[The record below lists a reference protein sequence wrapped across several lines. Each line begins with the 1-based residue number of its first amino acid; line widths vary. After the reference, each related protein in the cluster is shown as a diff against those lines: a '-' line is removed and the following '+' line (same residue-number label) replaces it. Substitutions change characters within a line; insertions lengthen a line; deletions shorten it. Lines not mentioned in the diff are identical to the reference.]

1 MSVFERTQVN
11 RERESGRKP
20 PLCLHSGGEVLE
32 LTRSSRIVM
41 GKSNM
46 HILTGWARALCR
58 LNRDLVS
65 MLHRDRSSPP
75 LKVNTGIKGGK
86 NKGNSPRR
94 ISPSAFHWRLR
105 GFTGKKKKRNPSLRR
120 CSFQVPTT
128 ALPSLCLPLPR
139 LVFPPPSSSSAPS
152 PGNVR
157 TGGSCLLVSQSSGGI
172 AQPLSCC
179 ATAAV
184 RFPSCN
190 AQAKGPQHRLPHANQ
205 FLFKND
211 GEPPP
216 GSSSA
221 AAI

>member
-1 MSVFERTQVN
+1 MSVLERTQVN
-11 RERESGRKP
+11 RELESGRKP
-20 PLCLHSGGEVLE
+20 PLCLHSGGEVLA

-120 CSFQVPTT
+120 RSFQVPTT
-128 ALPSLCLPLPR
+128 ALPLPR
-139 LVFPPPSSSSAPS
+139 PVFPPPSSSSAPS
-152 PGNVR
+152 PGNVV

-184 RFPSCN
+184 RFPSCD

-205 FLFKND
+205 LKKKKND

>member
-1 MSVFERTQVN
+1 MSVLERTQVN

-20 PLCLHSGGEVLE
+20 PLCLHSGGEVLA

-75 LKVNTGIKGGK
+75 LKVNTGIKGGGGIK
-86 NKGNSPRR
+86 ETPHDGSLPL
-94 ISPSAFHWRLR
+94 P
-105 GFTGKKKKRNPSLRR
+105 FTEDCEDSLERKKRGTPLYAVAPSR
-120 CSFQVPTT
+120 FQQ
-128 ALPSLCLPLPR
+128 LPSLFLVQSFLPPPAPLLPR
-139 LVFPPPSSSSAPS
+139 QETSELAAAAFWSRSLLEVLPNRSAVVPRPQYASPP
-152 PGNVR
+152 VMLR
-157 TGGSCLLVSQSSGGI
+157 L
-172 AQPLSCC
+172 
-179 ATAAV
+179 
-184 RFPSCN
+184 
-190 AQAKGPQHRLPHANQ
+190 KGRSTVCHMQTNLKKK
-205 FLFKND
+205 KND